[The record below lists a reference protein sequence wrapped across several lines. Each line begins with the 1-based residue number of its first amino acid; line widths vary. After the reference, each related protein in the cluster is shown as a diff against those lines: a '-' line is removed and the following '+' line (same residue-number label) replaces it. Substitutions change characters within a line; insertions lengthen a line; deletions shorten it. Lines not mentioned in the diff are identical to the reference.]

1 MKIYLLYNNKM
12 DLIKNYLKE
21 SISLKSAILAD
32 EELLKKIAFIAE
44 KLVSSLKNGG
54 KILFA
59 GNGGSAADSQH
70 LAAEFISKFAKERSP
85 LPAIALTVNTS
96 VLTAVSNDF
105 SFEEVFSRQIEALFW
120 ENDVFCA
127 FSTSGK
133 SPNILKALE
142 VAKRKGL
149 FTVLFTG
156 FSVFE
161 EKIADVIINVP
172 SKNTPIIQEAHIT
185 LGHVLCKLVEDSYFN

>member
-1 MKIYLLYNNKM
+1 M

>member
-142 VAKRKGL
+142 VAKMKGL

-156 FSVFE
+156 SSVFE